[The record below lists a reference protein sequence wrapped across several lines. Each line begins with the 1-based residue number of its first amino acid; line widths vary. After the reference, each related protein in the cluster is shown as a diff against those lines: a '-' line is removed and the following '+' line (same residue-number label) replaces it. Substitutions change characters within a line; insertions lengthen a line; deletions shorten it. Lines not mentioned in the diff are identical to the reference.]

1 MMQLVISK
9 MLIENSNDIWTF
21 GDASGHDRGG
31 VPSGAVGF
39 GHPFVLQVVPC
50 EGDESV
56 GLLSRLE
63 LGTGFTLDC
72 NEDLRTPGDPCV
84 RVLR

>member
-1 MMQLVISK
+1 MHQDMTEEEFLQVQ
-9 MLIENSNDIWTF
+9 W
-21 GDASGHDRGG
+21 GSGILW
-31 VPSGAVGF
+31 
-39 GHPFVLQVVPC
+39 HPFVLQVVPC